1 MVKALASHQCGPG
14 SIPRLAVRCGLTL
27 ICCWFSSSSSISEF
41 QFDLDTVDEEPP
53 FRCATANSFFKFF
66 LKYLFSFSLF
76 VCLTVTISDF
86 FVCYLF
92 VDVVDMVS
100 TIIFD
105 FSGVDL
111 MIWAHEHSYERL
123 YPVYNRTVRLRS
135 D

>member
-1 MVKALASHQCGPG
+1 MPL
-14 SIPRLAVRCGLTL
+14 L
-27 ICCWFSSSSSISEF
+27 I
-41 QFDLDTVDEEPP
+41 
-53 FRCATANSFFKFF
+53 SFFNLLLFF
-66 LKYLFSFSLF
+66 KYLFSFSVF
-76 VCLTVTISDF
+76 VCLTVAISDF
-86 FVCYLF
+86 FVCCLF

-123 YPVYNRTVRLRS
+123 YPVYNRRVRLRS